1 MCYVVTSLHAR
12 ISFLLAARSAFFSV
26 LRVWVERFLLG
37 CAGAHVFF
45 VARAFSIFLPALERA
60 LFAACAFSILLT
72 ALHCLPVLEHAGTR
86 TFSKA

>member
-1 MCYVVTSLHAR
+1 MRAFLFCLLHVQH
-12 ISFLLAARSAFFSV
+12 FFSA
-26 LRVWVERFLLG
+26 LRVRVERFLLA

-45 VARAFSIFLPALERA
+45 VARTFSIFLPALERA

-72 ALHCLPVLEHAGTR
+72 ALHCFPVLEHAGTR